1 MDILFLTKIYEER
14 GYDEFVKYIEM
25 AKKVDEEKLTTF
37 SNEELLSKI
46 HFLQKTNDIFMQEIQ
61 RLKPTPPILEED
73 STPPPKIESIPTSS
87 KSKDYAQALLT
98 ILKKKSPEP
107 VIQRDIRK
115 NIIYEVLRMDKTFM
129 ELEDRL
135 KTFRPG
141 SKEISQVVMQMN
153 KVEKEKS
160 ILISRMATFA
170 RRGHEASKVPEE
182 NSITVGTF
190 SDGSNVKLH
199 RLTRNLFTED
209 IMDENGDI
217 LNIDFIKFY
226 HTYEKNLGK
235 FEVIWYTLTDEGR
248 RHFQKCIDDSSI
260 NKFVD
265 LATYDLLDRIVPLKP
280 SKK

>member
-1 MDILFLTKIYEER
+1 METLFLTKIYEEK

-61 RLKPTPPILEED
+61 RLKPTTPSVLQEEE
-73 STPPPKIESIPTSS
+73 SKPQPMIES

-135 KTFRPG
+135 KSFRPG
-141 SKEISQVVMQMN
+141 SKEISQVVIQMN
-153 KVEKEKS
+153 KIEKEKS

-182 NSITVGTF
+182 NSVTVGTF
-190 SDGSNVKLH
+190 LDGTHVKLH

-265 LATYDLLDRIVPLKP
+265 LATYDLLDRIVPVKS